1 MSDLFG
7 AYVIQ
12 ASHVFLRTQEPK
24 VRSAALVTLGSC
36 VRRSTV
42 AVGERGSKRHPA
54 LSRPD
59 QTVASTKVAG
69 VGRGRPVLS

>member
-36 VRRSTV
+36 VRRSTRGGEGVSSNDPRSNLLGAHKEKPPPGASRTAAVHVV
-42 AVGERGSKRHPA
+42 A
-54 LSRPD
+54 
-59 QTVASTKVAG
+59 
-69 VGRGRPVLS
+69 